1 MMGIFAAYIVATYI
15 AALLLIIKTQR
26 CQKLDIVRIIMPGFI
41 IATILG
47 IIAAMISIF
56 VRLDKP
62 QDELSDKLD
71 ELDPKKQS
79 SCRIIKNVDNDK
91 KYFYNSKG
99 EEDKAEFDKLQVAE
113 MRNKKIY
120 YELGYKSVKNDAT
133 EKTVSDIEEYFGGR
147 DKCNE
152 FIKNLKD
159 VNESFGYLHILT
171 AWVSLLS
178 LFMTLLVLALSGLF
192 YMNWLRT
199 QDEIYHTERQE
210 AWLNK
215 CGLVQSLTTAFTFA
229 QYYITKWHLHLH
241 K

>member
-1 MMGIFAAYIVATYI
+1 MGIFAAYIVATYI

-113 MRNKKIY
+113 MRNKRIY

-171 AWVSLLS
+171 A
-178 LFMTLLVLALSGLF
+178 
-192 YMNWLRT
+192 
-199 QDEIYHTERQE
+199 
-210 AWLNK
+210 
-215 CGLVQSLTTAFTFA
+215 
-229 QYYITKWHLHLH
+229 
-241 K
+241 